1 MDNRERLKAKLQKK
15 KKERTQGVAAA
26 VSDFTDETDIV
37 KMMENV
43 NNILRTNPQMV
54 QQVSKCVSKVMKNKD
69 LMSSLMGQ
77 IQDQTRDNKEEL
89 ESNLASPNE

>member
-15 KKERTQGVAAA
+15 KKERTQGAAA
-26 VSDFTDETDIV
+26 ATDITDETDIV

-54 QQVSKCVSKVMKNKD
+54 QQVSKCVSNVMKNKD

-77 IQDQTRDNKEEL
+77 IQDQTR
-89 ESNLASPNE
+89 ESNEEPESSLALPKE